1 MKKEQK
7 PSHQK
12 ALEIFLSKGG
22 ILKTSEAIKA
32 GIHPRTLYKL
42 RDQGVIEQLGRG
54 LYGITGLP
62 DITDPDLVTV
72 AKKVPNAVICLI
84 SALYFH
90 RLTNQIP
97 HCIHIA
103 IPQHIKAPKFDYPPA
118 RFYWFS
124 KKLWESGIEEHLVS
138 GIKIKVYS
146 IEKSII
152 DCFKHRNKV
161 GIEVAIEALKNYWE
175 SGNTDLGKIQQF
187 AKISKVDKIIKPYLE
202 TIINEQS

>member
-1 MKKEQK
+1 MKRKQK
-7 PSHQK
+7 PSLLK
-12 ALEIFLSKGG
+12 ALKIFKSKNG

-32 GIHPRTLYKL
+32 GIHPRTLYEL
-42 RDQGVIEQLGRG
+42 RDCGMIEKLDRG
-54 LYGITGLP
+54 LYGLRGLP
-62 DITDPDLVTV
+62 DISDPDLVTV
-72 AKKVPNAVICLI
+72 AKKVPNGVVCLI

-97 HCIHIA
+97 HCVHIA
-103 IPQHIKAPKFDYPPA
+103 IPQHIKAPKIDYPPV

-124 KKLWESGIEEHLVS
+124 EKTWESGIEEHVIG
-138 GIKIKVYS
+138 GIKVNVYS
-146 IEKSII
+146 REKTII

-175 SGNTDLGKIQQF
+175 SDNIDLNKIKHL
-187 AKISKVDKIIKPYLE
+187 AKISKVEKIIKPYLE

>member
-7 PSHQK
+7 SSHQK
-12 ALEIFLSKGG
+12 ALEIFQSKGG
-22 ILKTSEAIKA
+22 ILKTGEAMKA
-32 GIHPRTLYKL
+32 GIHPRTLYEL
-42 RDQGVIEQLGRG
+42 RDRGVIEKLDRG
-54 LYGITGLP
+54 LYGVAGLP
-62 DITDPDLVTV
+62 DISDPDLVIVT
-72 AKKVPNAVICLI
+72 KKVPNGVICLI

-97 HCIHIA
+97 HCIHVA
-103 IPQHIKAPKFDYPPA
+103 IPQHVKAPKIDYPPV

-124 KKLWESGIEEHLVS
+124 KKMWESGIEEHAL
-138 GIKIKVYS
+138 GGIKVYS
-146 IEKSII
+146 REKTIV

-161 GIEVAIEALKNYWE
+161 GVEVAIEALKNYWE
-175 SGNTDLGKIQQF
+175 NGNTNLEKIQQF